1 MISLAETRRIA
12 SDRKTDPSV
21 IERDYV
27 LGWFLSG
34 LFRHGPLSESLVLKG
49 GTALRKLYFPD
60 YRFSEDLDFT
70 LTQSISEDRFRR
82 HLLETCQT
90 LTQETGI
97 EFVLAALGKTRDEE
111 GSEAYEG
118 KVQYVGPRQHRS
130 GTPPRFKLDMTLY
143 EILVLKP
150 VSLPLIHPYSDK
162 CEAII
167 PTYCLEEILA
177 EKLRALLTRTRARD
191 LYDVWNL
198 LKHHRDKIQIQQVVS
213 TFHRKRQYKSVPFKN
228 WVNSLTPSRL
238 VDFERAWEAS
248 LARQLR
254 DLPKF
259 GQVRGD
265 LEPMLKQLFSR
276 TSED

>member
-1 MISLAETRRIA
+1 M
-12 SDRKTDPSV
+12 TDPSV

-34 LFRHGPLSESLVLKG
+34 LFRDGPLSESLILKG
-49 GTALRKLYFPD
+49 ATALRKVYFPD

-70 LTQSISEDRFRR
+70 LTESILEDRFRR
-82 HLLETCQT
+82 HLVETCQT
-90 LTQETGI
+90 LTQETGT
-97 EFVLAALGKTRDEE
+97 EFVLAAFRKTRDEE

-118 KVQYVGPRQHRS
+118 KVQYIGPRQHRS
-130 GTPPRFKLDMTLY
+130 GTLPRIKLDMTLY

-150 VSLPLIHPYSDK
+150 VHLPLIHPYSDK

-198 LKHHRDKIQIQQVVS
+198 LKHHRDNIQIPQVVS
-213 TFHRKRQYKSVPFKN
+213 AFHRKRQYKSVPFKS
-228 WVNSLTPSRL
+228 WADFLTPSRL

-259 GQVRGD
+259 EQVRGD

-276 TSED
+276 TSEN